1 MGMNRVKCAAI
12 LLVAYALSAPVI
24 AQDHSRNWD
33 YEKTVWWITNVTT
46 KPNMFNAYLND
57 LQNVWRKF
65 LEAQKA
71 DGLVVSYRM
80 FNVPFPREGEPDLIL
95 AVEYRDWSAFD
106 TGQDYLDEQ
115 IANIMGSLDAATE
128 AGIDREA
135 LRTIG
140 SNILMQEIKFKE

>member
-1 MGMNRVKCAAI
+1 MRMNRVKCAAVVVFAC
-12 LLVAYALSAPVI
+12 LMSAPVI

-33 YEKTVWWITNVTT
+33 YEETVWWITNVTT

-80 FNVPFPREGEPDLIL
+80 FNVPFNREGEPNLIL
-95 AVEYRDWSAFD
+95 AVEFTDWSAFN
-106 TGQDYLDEQ
+106 TSQDYLDEQ
-115 IANIMGSLDAATE
+115 VAKIMGSLDAATE